1 MTIQTGRG
9 KRRGARAGLGTGKR
23 GNSSTQRDSKAVA
36 RFAPNFSVYVLPPD
50 VVCLYSEDRKF
61 FLHGALYC
69 ALAAAIGAGKSVAQ
83 IVRELEKDFPSDKI
97 QEALKRLAD
106 RRFVVP
112 APRASAGRAD
122 AYWASLGLSPADA
135 NANLQNCRV
144 RIESID
150 VQGAKELG
158 AALKALGVRVVR
170 GAADLTVTLVSD
182 YLEARLAELNRRH
195 LSDRTRWLLVQPSG
209 IFPLVGPVFSPGF
222 SPGKTQS
229 KDQGKNQSQSP
240 CWTCLA
246 ERMNRN
252 REVKAFLDRKQARRV
267 AASPLARDP
276 FGQSAI
282 DLASTEIAKAIATGF
297 RTDLN
302 DHIVSLDLLGSTIA
316 RHYVA
321 ARPQCPAC
329 GRKALRDPRRAPAPV
344 ELGGGG
350 KLVMTSGGYRS
361 VSSRATVARF
371 RKHVSPLTGV
381 LSRLERID
389 ADLPMNTNYFATHN
403 FSARP
408 ETVDELK
415 AGLSG
420 GSFGKGAT
428 AEQGE
433 ASGLMEAIER
443 YSGIF
448 QGDEIRARRRFTDF
462 APGDAISPNDVL
474 LYSAAQARGVPAAG
488 ERRGRGAGDGAIRSI
503 GRDRM
508 VAGLVAAR
516 PAVQISS
523 DQPAVFFLPRP
534 RPLPGARRFERLRG
548 RQHTGRSHRPG
559 LPRAGGTRRLCDLV
573 VQSIAAGGGGPRSV
587 RRSLYP

>member
-1 MTIQTGRG
+1 M
-9 KRRGARAGLGTGKR
+9 
-23 GNSSTQRDSKAVA
+23 
-36 RFAPNFSVYVLPPD
+36 LPPD

-69 ALAAAIGAGKSVAQ
+69 ALAAGDRRRQERGADRPRAGKGLSLRQDPRSA
-83 IVRELEKDFPSDKI
+83 
-97 QEALKRLAD
+97 EAAYRPPL
-106 RRFVVP
+106 RRSGAARVG
-112 APRASAGRAD
+112 GRAD

-209 IFPLVGPVFSPGF
+209 IFPLVGPVFSPG
-222 SPGKTQS
+222 KTE
-229 KDQGKNQSQSP
+229 QGSGQEARA

-381 LSRLERID
+381 VSRLERID

-474 LYSAAQARGVPAAG
+474 LYSDAQARGVPRRRAART
-488 ERRGRGAGDGAIRSI
+488 RRRRWRSIRSI

-523 DQPAVFFLPRP
+523 DQPAVFLLPRP
-534 RPLPGARRFERLRG
+534 RPLPGPRGFERLRG
-548 RQHTGRSHRPG
+548 RQHPGRSHRPG
-559 LPRAGGTRRLCDLV
+559 LPRAGGTRCLRDLV
-573 VQSIAAGGGGPRSV
+573 VQSIAAGGSGPRPV
-587 RRSLYP
+587 RRSLHP